1 MTLPAELM
9 LHMDN
14 PAGIAAA
21 FFRTNDEEGLW
32 KLTQEALFHYA
43 RDPGWLEVEAMGSRW
58 YACRVVTFP
67 FLIYL
72 SRRIPGRLA
81 AAFSER
87 ARTFIHSDTGRADP
101 EIWILL
107 SQKFLGPLPRP
118 GVNLWQAGR
127 LKAGL
132 EKSVMVT
139 AQDAPDEAVANNPI
153 MTGSPVRL
161 AGEVQ
166 TKIISKLEAPAQE
179 SLPDEGEKNEINPP
193 SKGRKKRSDS
203 PDEDKVLQLLLQGRR
218 VKEICTEMKCSE
230 AYVYKLIKIRRGM
243 SAMEYRWLQWQM
255 VSDMYHGEPKKTL
268 NQIEEA
274 CGLSRAAVYN
284 AVKKI
289 AFRDGLVLF
298 EEKHDRKL
306 SKKDV
311 EVIKKKLAEGTLRKD
326 ILSEFS
332 ITTDTLIKYVGHSDD
347 YRVIPPEVYE
357 SVVRLRMQGKTLQA
371 TADIL
376 GVSIGV
382 VKKAWK
388 EKKNAPETKKMRVK
402 YDNRNPLSKRD
413 RDQAVN
419 AVLKGGHTRVQIYK
433 QYGINA
439 LTLRRYIRAAQ
450 KEEEEK
456 LRRKEAREAKKKKE
470 D

>member
-9 LHMDN
+9 LHMAS

-21 FFRTNDEEGLW
+21 FFRTNDEEALW

-43 RDPGWLEVEAMGSRW
+43 RDPGWFEVEAMGRRW
-58 YACRVVTFP
+58 YACRVVTIP
-67 FLIYL
+67 FLIYM

-81 AAFSER
+81 RAFSER
-87 ARTFIHSDTGRADP
+87 ARAHIRSDDDRADP

-107 SQKFLGPLPRP
+107 SQEFLAPLPRP

-127 LKAGL
+127 VKAGI
-132 EKSVMVT
+132 EKSAVLT
-139 AQDAPDEAVANNPI
+139 AQDAPEEAVENNI
-153 MTGSPVRL
+153 VQAGSPVQLTGGTPTAIINKREE
-161 AGEVQ
+161 AQ
-166 TKIISKLEAPAQE
+166 TV
-179 SLPDEGEKNEINPP
+179 SLPEGTEISQEIPAR
-193 SKGRKKRSDS
+193 KGRKKRSDS
-203 PDEDKVLQLLLQGRR
+203 PDAEKVLQLLLQGRR
-218 VKEICTEMKCSE
+218 VKEICAEMKCSE

-268 NQIEEA
+268 NEIEEA
-274 CGLSRAAVYN
+274 CGISRAAVYN

-289 AFRDGLVLF
+289 AFRDGIVLF
-298 EEKHDRKL
+298 EEKRDRKL

-311 EVIKKKLAEGTLRKD
+311 EVIKRKLAEGTMRKD
-326 ILSEFS
+326 ILHEFS
-332 ITTDTLIKYVGHSDD
+332 ITTDTLIKYVGHSED

-388 EKKNAPETKKMRVK
+388 EKKNAPETKKKRVK

-419 AVLKGGHTRVQIYK
+419 AVLKGGHTRVQVYT

-456 LRRKEAREAKKKKE
+456 LRRKEEREDKKKKA